1 MKEEAASLSDQV
13 YSRLQNLIH
22 KGDIQP
28 GERLVEL
35 QLTRVF
41 GVSRSPVRHALL
53 QLEAEGMIIS
63 MGRRGYLVQ
72 GVADPD
78 ALPRHPPLEDISI
91 DQSRQWERIYALVE
105 QAVLA
110 AVLHNSVRINE
121 VRLAE
126 HYDVSRTVTRDVLAR
141 MHGVG
146 IIDKTRSGSWIAERI
161 TPEKIRN
168 LYDLRALLEP
178 AALRLVAGD
187 VSVAQ
192 IAEARARISGLLQNS
207 NVDSKSFDQVERDL
221 HIDIIGACP
230 NREIVKALERT
241 HVLFAPTRHLFDP
254 VLSIP
259 LVQIEDALREHSE
272 ILELLQR
279 GKGEAA
285 ADGLARHLNGA
296 VDRWLGRFGRSLEET
311 TYALPSY
318 LTITSRTRRPP
329 AS

>member
-1 MKEEAASLSDQV
+1 MVKEEAASLSDQV
-13 YSRLQNLIH
+13 HSRLQNMIH
-22 KGDIQP
+22 NGDIKP

-35 QLTRVF
+35 KLTRVF
-41 GVSRSPVRHALL
+41 RVSRSPVRHALL
-53 QLEAEGMIIS
+53 QLEAEGIIVS
-63 MGRRGYLVQ
+63 MGRRGYMVQ

-78 ALPRHPPLEDISI
+78 ALQRHPSLEDISI

-110 AVLHNSVRINE
+110 AVLYNSVRINE

-168 LYDLRALLEP
+168 LYELRALLEP

-187 VSVAQ
+187 VPATQ
-192 IAEARARISGLLQNS
+192 IAEARARISRLLLDS
-207 NVDSKSFDQVERDL
+207 SVDGNSFDQVERDL
-221 HIDIIGACP
+221 HIDIIGTCS

-241 HVLFAPTRHLFDP
+241 HILFAPTRHLFDP

-259 LVQIEDALREHSE
+259 LVQIEDALREHLR
-272 ILELLQR
+272 ILELLEQ
-279 GKGEAA
+279 GEREVA
-285 ADGLARHLNGA
+285 ADQLASHLKGA
-296 VDRWLGRFGRSLEET
+296 VDRWLGRFGRSLEVEHPL
-311 TYALPSY
+311 LPNY
-318 LTITSRTRRPP
+318 LTVLNR
-329 AS
+329 